1 MAFTMNTS
9 FNFTNENSTHG
20 YNVSYNVR
28 GPLMAGLII
37 FSIQASFS
45 LIANLLV
52 VVLFIH
58 RTNMLRNP
66 HYCCILSLAI
76 TDILTSISVLTSPI
90 SYGFGEKF
98 YSAKEYGYVAREVY
112 CRLLWSS
119 SLPFT
124 LGVASLYISTVLSF
138 ERWLAVRRCIFY
150 KSRFKQR
157 HMNALIIA
165 SYVLA
170 FVSEVPFL
178 IYIEGIYDHPTEI
191 CQYTFFV
198 IENSVHLC
206 LLCGKFLFQTVL
218 PLAYITF
225 AYIDVF
231 RGIRASLRFATS
243 AGAESVNSVK
253 RLKKVT
259 NVAAITTFLLV
270 VCWLPCAVWYFA
282 LLTAD
287 DPVVDAFDQSFI
299 FVTLLVFCNCCINP
313 CVYVFSNPELRN
325 ALRGLFR
332 QYQPNA
338 R

>member
-9 FNFTNENSTHG
+9 FNFTNESSAHG
-20 YNVSYNVR
+20 YNVSYVR
-28 GPLMAGLII
+28 GPLIMAGLII

-66 HYCCILSLAI
+66 HYCCILSLAV
-76 TDILTSISVLTSPI
+76 TDILTSISVLTSP

-98 YSAKEYGYVAREVY
+98 YSAKEYGYVARELY
-112 CRLLWSS
+112 CRFLWSS
-119 SLPFT
+119 SLLFT
-124 LGVASLYISTVLSF
+124 LGVASLYISAVLSF
-138 ERWLAVRRCIFY
+138 ERWLAVRRCMFY
-150 KSRFKQR
+150 KSRFNHR

-178 IYIEGIYDHPTEI
+178 IYVEGIYDHPTEI
-191 CQYTFFV
+191 CQYNFLL
-198 IENSVHLC
+198 IENSVYLC
-206 LLCGKFLFQTVL
+206 LLCGKLLFQTVL
-218 PLAYITF
+218 PLAFITF

-259 NVAAITTFLLV
+259 NIAAITTFVLV

-282 LLTAD
+282 LLIVD
-287 DPVVDAFDQSFI
+287 DPVVKAFVDRSFM
-299 FVTLLVFCNCCINP
+299 FVTLLVSCNCCINP